1 MVPVD
6 SEEISPVPPYS
17 GFPAHQLVDVYRTL
31 TVCGCPSQSIR
42 LLSRWLDAGSYYP
55 RLAVTKL
62 VWAVPRSLATTD
74 GITDLFSLP
83 AAT

>member
-6 SEEISPVPPYS
+6 SKEISPVPPYS
-17 GFPAHQLVDVYRTL
+17 GSPAHQLVDVYRAL
-31 TVCGCPSQSIR
+31 TVCGCLSQSIR

-55 RLAVTKL
+55 GRAVTRP
-62 VWAVPRSLATTD
+62 VWAFPRSLATTD